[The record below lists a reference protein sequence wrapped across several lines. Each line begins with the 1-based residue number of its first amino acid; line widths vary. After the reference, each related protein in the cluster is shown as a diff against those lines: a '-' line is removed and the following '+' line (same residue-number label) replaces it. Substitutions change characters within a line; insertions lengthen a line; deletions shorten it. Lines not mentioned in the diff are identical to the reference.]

1 MTHWS
6 NLLVK
11 LNIRCLCS
19 PIFDCVIR
27 LAKISLSDNLSMFV
41 TIFGRWLLN
50 SYHLLIQTTL
60 EAIKRQLRMR
70 RLRKDKKKKK
80 KIPEGLSSFCGNR
93 EYMFWYDRSLKPA
106 EQVLRCK
113 KSITFTFAGLSR
125 AQGLR
130 E

>member
-27 LAKISLSDNLSMFV
+27 LAKISLSDNLSIFV

-50 SYHLLIQTTL
+50 IYHLLIQTTL

-70 RLRKDKKKKK
+70 HVRKEIKK

-93 EYMFWYDRSLKPA
+93 EYMFLDDKES
-106 EQVLRCK
+106 E
-113 KSITFTFAGLSR
+113 TSR
-125 AQGLR
+125 ASVKM
-130 E
+130 